1 MCDSGFQFE
10 NGASSAMVDC
20 DLFEGKKSADIP
32 KCVRIGKALS
42 WSFLLLLVLYIQAI
56 YFSVML
62 GRFFLFPV
70 FLW

>member
-32 KCVRIGKALS
+32 KCVRIGKALL
-42 WSFLLLLVLYIQAI
+42 WSFLLLLMLYVQVN
-56 YFSVML
+56 YFSCLPSVNQY
-62 GRFFLFPV
+62 
-70 FLW
+70 

>member
-32 KCVRIGKALS
+32 KCVRIGKALL
-42 WSFLLLLVLYIQAI
+42 WSFFVVGGALRTSQL
-56 YFSVML
+56 
-62 GRFFLFPV
+62 FFV
-70 FLW
+70 VWVNQC